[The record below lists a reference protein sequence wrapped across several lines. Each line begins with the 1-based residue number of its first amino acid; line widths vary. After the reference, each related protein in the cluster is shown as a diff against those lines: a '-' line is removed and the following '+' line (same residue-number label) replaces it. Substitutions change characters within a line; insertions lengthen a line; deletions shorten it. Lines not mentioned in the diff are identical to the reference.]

1 MSNWVNALDS
11 SLPWGDCWMLA
22 ALGSLTLQKQFL
34 ENVLPKDQGFQDDY
48 AGIFHFR
55 VCILCCIGPARA
67 WPVGLHRCPNC
78 GPSSQHTWMLW
89 FFSADSQFRIL
100 QKIPNFLMIPCAPG
114 GTITLQGIWSPFL
127 KVMTPEVQIPDVQI
141 DLCTYMF

>member
-1 MSNWVNALDS
+1 MSNWRNALDF

-34 ENVLPKDQGFQDDY
+34 ENVLPKDQGFQVDY

-55 VCILCCIGPARA
+55 VCILCCIGTA
-67 WPVGLHRCPNC
+67 WAWLVGLDRGPNC
-78 GPSSQHTWMLW
+78 SPRSRRPWMLW
-89 FFSADSQFRIL
+89 FFSTDSQFRIL
-100 QKIPNFLMIPCAPG
+100 QKIPDFLMIPWAPG
-114 GTITLQGIWSPFL
+114 GAIILQGIWNPFL
-127 KVMTPEVQIPDVQI
+127 KVMTPEVQIPAVQI